1 MQQMELHLGT
11 TMDDGCNYSKKE
23 KGEEEQQQQE
33 QHQDPNDPT
42 QEDHL
47 LTFASSSSS
56 SSCSSSNLILEHM
69 FDKVVTPSDV
79 GKLNRL
85 VIPKQFA
92 EKYFPLKPSAAA
104 KGVQLTFE
112 DRAAGK
118 PWEFRYSYWSSSQ
131 SYVMTRGWSRF
142 VREKRLRTG
151 DTVSFSRARG
161 RLFIDWRRLP
171 RPTTIA
177 AVLRSP
183 TNPGSGGA
191 RVLSFQSV
199 LTPPILRWGAEP
211 IVVDL
216 VHRVVD
222 RPPEAKRFRLFGVDV
237 ECVGAGEPAIYDM
250 TQRFYM

>member
-1 MQQMELHLGT
+1 
-11 TMDDGCNYSKKE
+11 MDDGCNYSKKE
-23 KGEEEQQQQE
+23 KGEEEQQQE

-42 QEDHL
+42 QEGHL

-56 SSCSSSNLILEHM
+56 SSSSSSNLILEHM

-183 TNPGSGGA
+183 TNPA
-191 RVLSFQSV
+191 V
-199 LTPPILRWGAEP
+199 P